1 MVRQPTSKENI
12 IAVAV
17 PIIAAWA
24 GAATAVTAAVAGAA
38 TLTGFLTIAG
48 ASLVTIGALRKD
60 SDLMKIGGFMT
71 LAGGLGS
78 AYQASTAAAAENAAA
93 QEAANSS
100 WAAGGQ
106 AEVAA
111 QAAGS
116 ADEAAYASWGS
127 AGQAEVAAA
136 QAAEPS
142 IASTITGSFEYQ
154 PPAQSLLDTA
164 AQRASTQTVAQAAT
178 PPDIATPS
186 QLTGPVDPLS
196 KGAERMTSQQVSSL
210 LKTQQDKAAEKA
222 AADRYGAHSTAMGRF
237 VQDNKELM
245 NIGGG
250 LIKGMYGPEAESLN
264 MRQSI
269 YERQRANMNSPVRLG
284 IVKAP

>member
-1 MVRQPTSKENI
+1 MARQPTSKENI
-12 IAVAV
+12 IAVAI

-60 SDLMKIGGFMT
+60 TDLMKIGGFMT

-111 QAAGS
+111 QTAGS
-116 ADEAAYASWGS
+116 ANEAAYASWGS

-154 PPAQSLLDTA
+154 PQAQSLLDTA

-186 QLTGPVDPLS
+186 QLTAPADPI
-196 KGAERMTSQQVSSL
+196 A
-210 LKTQQDKAAEKA
+210 KAAQTMTKPQVDAAAKA
-222 AADRYGAHSTAMGRF
+222 SADRYGAHSTAAGRWM
-237 VQDNKELM
+237 QDNKELV
-245 NIGGG
+245 NLGGG
-250 LIKGMYGPEAESLN
+250 ILKSMYGPEAESLN